1 MINPHLFHI
10 ILSTN
15 KFGKDERG
23 LSNMQFG
30 RHLLNE
36 INKKSLNI
44 ENIENNPRV
53 LLNYCQ
59 IG

>member
-15 KFGKDERG
+15 KFEKDERR
-23 LSNMQFG
+23 LSKMQFG

-36 INKKSLNI
+36 IDK
-44 ENIENNPRV
+44 
-53 LLNYCQ
+53 
-59 IG
+59 